1 MDANT
6 IKNPSSSTDEKV
18 ILKITIDSIAARI
31 GSKAVRIPAR
41 DDEI

>member
-1 MDANT
+1 MDENT
-6 IKNPSSSTDEKV
+6 IKNPSSSTGEKD
-18 ILKITIDSIAARI
+18 ILKITIDNIAARI

>member
-6 IKNPSSSTDEKV
+6 IKNPSSSTGEKV
-18 ILKITIDSIAARI
+18 ILKIIIDSIAARI
-31 GSKAVRIPAR
+31 GSKAVSIPAR